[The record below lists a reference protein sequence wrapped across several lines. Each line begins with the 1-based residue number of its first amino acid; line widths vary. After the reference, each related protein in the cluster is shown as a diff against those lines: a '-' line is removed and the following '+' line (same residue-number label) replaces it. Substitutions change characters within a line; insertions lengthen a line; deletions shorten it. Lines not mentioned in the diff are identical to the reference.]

1 MISVMVSAISV
12 QVYRVTVEDR
22 EPNLCHSSKMS
33 SKQSMNTRSLLF
45 SIVSEASPWLL
56 PPFLPIL
63 STKCDCM
70 DEMQVGWG
78 GHAKVFGDGA

>member
-1 MISVMVSAISV
+1 MVSAISV
-12 QVYRVTVEDR
+12 QVYRVTVADQ
-22 EPNLCHSSKMS
+22 EPNLCQIGSETS

-63 STKCDCM
+63 SAKCDCV